1 MIQSLMILRIRFRV
15 KKILAMANVSLVVA
29 PEAASAFLAAQEE
42 KSVRALVLVI
52 ENEAIV
58 LKTSVAS
65 SAGARICLD

>member
-1 MIQSLMILRIRFRV
+1 
-15 KKILAMANVSLVVA
+15 MANVSLVVA